1 MRILAVI
8 ALTASLAVA
17 AGFTAQGKSAPDARR
32 PNIIL
37 VLADDL
43 SWNLVQYMPNV
54 RTMQAQGVTF
64 SRFFVSDSLC
74 CPSRATIFTGKYP
87 HNTGVFTN
95 GGRDGGF
102 LAFHNNGL
110 ERQTFATRLRSVG
123 YTTALMGKYLNGY
136 TPTLSVDGENL
147 YIPPGW
153 DEWDVGGKGYANY
166 DYGLNENGRY
176 RYYGTNA
183 EDYLTD
189 VIAAKGVAFVNRATT
204 RQKPF
209 FLEIA
214 PFAPH
219 SPYTS
224 ALRHETWFPDVK
236 APRTPAFNEVD
247 MSDKPRWLK
256 KRKLLRELPVSTIDE
271 DFRLRVQAVQAIDEM
286 IGSLRQ
292 TLAARGQLA
301 NTYILFASDNGLHM
315 GEHRLAPGKQTA
327 FETDIHVPLVVTGPN
342 VPHGWRLPQI
352 TSTIDLYPTFAQLAG
367 ASVPGAIDGR
377 SLKPLL
383 AGQTVSPWRR
393 AVLVEHHGPDVTR
406 DDPDFPGPF
415 GGNPPSYK
423 ALRTGTGTYVEY
435 SNGETEY
442 YNLRKD
448 PYQLTNTAKSLSLP
462 ARGNLHA
469 QLMALAECSGVV
481 SCWTA
486 AQARK

>member
-1 MRILAVI
+1 MRILALL

-17 AGFTAQGKSAPDARR
+17 AGFAAQGKSAPDARR

-37 VLADDL
+37 VLADDF
-43 SWNLVQYMPNV
+43 SWNLVKYMPNV
-54 RTMQAQGVTF
+54 RAMQSQGVTF

-102 LAFHNNGL
+102 FAFHNYGL
-110 ERQTFATRLRSVG
+110 EDETFATRLHSAG

-136 TPTLSVDGENL
+136 TPTLSVDGEEL

-153 DEWDVGGKGYANY
+153 DEWDVGGKGYAGF

-176 RYYGTNA
+176 HYYPSKT

-189 VIAAKGVAFVNRATT
+189 VIAAKGVDWINRVTT
-204 RQKPF
+204 ARKPF

-219 SPYTS
+219 SPYTP
-224 ALRHETWFPDVK
+224 APRHETWFLDVK

-247 MSDKPRWLK
+247 MRDKPRWLK
-256 KRKLLRELPVSTIDE
+256 NRKVLRRLQVSTIDE
-271 DFRLRVQAVQAIDEM
+271 DFRMRAQAVQAIDEM
-286 IGSLRQ
+286 IGNLR
-292 TLAARGQLA
+292 TALAARGQLA
-301 NTYILFASDNGLHM
+301 NTYILFTSDNGLHM
-315 GEHRLAPGKQTA
+315 GEHRLAAGKQTA
-327 FETDIHVPLVVTGPN
+327 FETDIHVPLVVTGPG

-352 TSTIDLYPTFAQLAG
+352 TSTIDLYPTFAQIAN
-367 ASVPGAIDGR
+367 AKIPRSVDGR

-383 AGQTVSPWRR
+383 EGMKPPGWRQ
-393 AVLVEHHGPDVTR
+393 AVIVEHHGPDVTR
-406 DDPDFPGPF
+406 GDPDFPGPF
-415 GGNPPSYK
+415 GGNPPSYN
-423 ALRTGTGTYVEY
+423 ALRTGNGTYVEY
-435 SNGETEY
+435 SNGDTEY

-448 PYQLTNTAKSLSLP
+448 PYELSNATKALSP
-462 ARGNLHA
+462 VSRGRLHA
-469 QLMALAECSGVV
+469 KLAAISECSGLT

-486 AQARK
+486 AEGR

>member
-8 ALTASLAVA
+8 ALAASLAVA

-183 EDYLTD
+183 CL
-189 VIAAKGVAFVNRATT
+189 
-204 RQKPF
+204 
-209 FLEIA
+209 L
-214 PFAPH
+214 
-219 SPYTS
+219 YTS
-224 ALRHETWFPDVK
+224 DA
-236 APRTPAFNEVD
+236 A
-247 MSDKPRWLK
+247 
-256 KRKLLRELPVSTIDE
+256 DE
-271 DFRLRVQAVQAIDEM
+271 
-286 IGSLRQ
+286 
-292 TLAARGQLA
+292 
-301 NTYILFASDNGLHM
+301 
-315 GEHRLAPGKQTA
+315 
-327 FETDIHVPLVVTGPN
+327 
-342 VPHGWRLPQI
+342 
-352 TSTIDLYPTFAQLAG
+352 
-367 ASVPGAIDGR
+367 
-377 SLKPLL
+377 
-383 AGQTVSPWRR
+383 
-393 AVLVEHHGPDVTR
+393 
-406 DDPDFPGPF
+406 
-415 GGNPPSYK
+415 
-423 ALRTGTGTYVEY
+423 
-435 SNGETEY
+435 
-442 YNLRKD
+442 
-448 PYQLTNTAKSLSLP
+448 
-462 ARGNLHA
+462 
-469 QLMALAECSGVV
+469 
-481 SCWTA
+481 
-486 AQARK
+486 